1 MPNNEPQGFKEIS
14 DKEFKIISDYIE
26 KIIGIKISPSKK
38 VMIQSRLF
46 HRLKKL
52 NFTDYKQ
59 YIDYVF
65 NSENS
70 DDELVMMI
78 NAITTNK
85 TDFFRETD
93 HFRFLEQVVLPEFVS
108 RHKNNVKI
116 WSAGCSSGE
125 EPYTISMVMEE
136 FCSKNPGK
144 ITGYKITGT
153 DISTKVLDKACHAV
167 YPLESVAHL
176 DLGLKKKYFM
186 KNTEKKLVMVKENIR
201 SHVNFKRLNFMDGD
215 FSMSEVYDVIF
226 CRNVL
231 IYFNKETQENVIR
244 KFLRYLTPD
253 GYLFL
258 GHSETIL
265 SMNLPL
271 KSCAPAVYKR
281 VLKAD

>member
-1 MPNNEPQGFKEIS
+1 MPNADPPVVQEIS
-14 DKEFKIISDYIE
+14 DKDFKVLSDFIE
-26 KIIGIKISPSKK
+26 KTIGIKISPSKK

-46 HRLKKL
+46 HRLKNL

-59 YIDYVF
+59 YIDYVL
-65 NSENS
+65 NSQNAEE
-70 DDELVMMI
+70 ELVLMI

-93 HFRFLEQVVLPEFVS
+93 HFRFLEGVVLPDFVS
-108 RHKNNVKI
+108 KQKKNVKI

-144 ITGYKITGT
+144 ISNYKITGT
-153 DISTKVLDKACHAV
+153 DISTKVLDKAYHAV
-167 YPLESVAHL
+167 YPIETVDNL
-176 DLGLKKKYFM
+176 DLSIKKKYFK
-186 KNTEKKLVMVKENIR
+186 KNTEKKLVIVKENIR
-201 SHVNFKRLNFMDGD
+201 NHVAFKRLNFMDED
-215 FSMSEVYDVIF
+215 FSMSEVYDIIF

-244 KFLRYLTPD
+244 KFLRYLAPD

-265 SMNLPL
+265 SMDLPL
-271 KSCAPAVYKR
+271 KSCAPAVYR
-281 VLKAD
+281 RI

>member
-1 MPNNEPQGFKEIS
+1 
-14 DKEFKIISDYIE
+14 
-26 KIIGIKISPSKK
+26 
-38 VMIQSRLF
+38 MIQSRLF

-52 NFTDYKQ
+52 NFTDYRQ
-59 YIDYVF
+59 YIDYVL
-65 NSENS
+65 NSANAEE
-70 DDELVMMI
+70 ELVLMI

-93 HFRFLEQVVLPEFVS
+93 HFRFLEQVVLPDFVLKQK
-108 RHKNNVKI
+108 RNIKI

-136 FCSKNPGK
+136 FVSKNPGG
-144 ITGYKITGT
+144 ISSYKVIGT

-167 YPLESVAHL
+167 YPLETVAHL
-176 DLGLKKKYFM
+176 DLTLKKKYFK
-186 KNTEKKLVMVKENIR
+186 KNTEKKLVMVKDNIR
-201 SHVNFKRLNFMDGD
+201 NHVAFKRLNFMDAD
-215 FSMSEVYDVIF
+215 FSMSEVYDIIF

-244 KFLRYLTPD
+244 KFLRYLSPD

-281 VLKAD
+281 VLKAE